1 MVRPLRAV
9 LLAVGN
15 ELLSGRTRDVNL
27 HFLGG
32 VLNRWGLPLTEAR
45 VVRDD
50 LSEIASAVREL
61 LHPGTLLVTTG
72 GLGPTSDDITLE
84 GIALAL
90 GVPLRSC
97 PAATELII
105 GRYRSV
111 GEKVPEGALKQAV
124 LPEGSVPVRNPAGV
138 APGVVLSAR
147 GGVVVSLPGVPHEAR
162 ELLHICLSVAG
173 IEETACSGFHVRTWG
188 IREGDLF
195 NTLRP
200 IQDKYRISPAYLPSP
215 GRVDIG
221 FDCPGALEFRDT
233 VVSLL
238 GSRVYSLE
246 RDQTLEE
253 VLGMELKARGLVVAT
268 AESCTGGL
276 VSAGISGV
284 PGASEWFA
292 GGVSVYSNAS
302 KTRLLGV
309 PEQLIR
315 ARGAVSGEVAVAM
328 ALGVRDVFGTHCGVS
343 VTGIAGPSGGTREK
357 PVGTVWIAACSGP
370 RTTSGTWRFGGTRD
384 SVRLAA
390 VSCALGVLL
399 QLLREDQ

>member
-1 MVRPLRAV
+1 MVRPIRAA

-32 VLNRWGLPLTEAR
+32 SLNRWGLPLTEAR

-50 LSEIASAVREL
+50 LEEIAAAVREL
-61 LHPGTLLVTTG
+61 LLPGTLLVTTG

-84 GIALAL
+84 GIARAL
-90 GVPLRSC
+90 GLPLRDC
-97 PAATELII
+97 PAAAGLIT
-105 GRYRSV
+105 GRYSSL

-138 APGVVLSAR
+138 APGVVLTAL
-147 GGVVVSLPGVPHEAR
+147 GGVLISLPGVPHEVR
-162 ELLHICLSVAG
+162 ELFHSCLSVAG
-173 IEETACSGFHVRTWG
+173 IVETGASGFHVRTWG

-200 IQDKYRISPAYLPSP
+200 LQDKYGLSPAYLPSP
-215 GRVDIG
+215 GRVDLG
-221 FDCPGALEFRDT
+221 FDGPGAPGFRDT

-238 GSRVYSLE
+238 GRRVYSLE
-246 RDQTLEE
+246 QDRTLEE
-253 VLGMELKARGLVVAT
+253 VLGIELKSRGLVVAT

-276 VSAGISGV
+276 VSAGLTGV

-302 KTRLLGV
+302 KTRLLGI

-315 ARGAVSGEVAVAM
+315 ARGAVSGDVALAM
-328 ALGVRDVFGTHCGVS
+328 ALGVRDAFGADCGIS
-343 VTGIAGPSGGTREK
+343 VTGIAGPAGGTPEK

-370 RTTSGTWRFGGTRD
+370 RTVSGTWRFGGTRD
-384 SVRLAA
+384 TVRLAA
-390 VSCALGVLL
+390 VSSALGVLL
-399 QLLREDQ
+399 QLLREDR